1 MQAIAGGV
9 LPDEI
14 LDRQTKASFDGAY
27 FGSASRGFAERW
39 SGGGVDLELVD
50 PDVLRQEWLEPTP
63 DFRSALPLQ
72 LAWLHDDRLA

>member
-1 MQAIAGGV
+1 MQAIADGV
-9 LPDEI
+9 LPDEL
-14 LDRQTKASFDGAY
+14 LDRQTKALFDGAY
-27 FGSASRGFAERW
+27 FGSASRSFADRW

-50 PDVLRQEWLEPTP
+50 PEALRREWLEPTP